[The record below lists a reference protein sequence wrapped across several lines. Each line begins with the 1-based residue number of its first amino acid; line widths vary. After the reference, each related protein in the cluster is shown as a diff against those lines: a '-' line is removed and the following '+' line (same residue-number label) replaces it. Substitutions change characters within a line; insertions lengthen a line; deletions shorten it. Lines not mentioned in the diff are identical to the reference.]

1 MMNFK
6 KKALTVLSLAFAF
19 SLVSTGAVC
28 SLTASATDE
37 TLSIDAG
44 ASIKVVGTTEDNYV
58 DTETG
63 IRFSATVAPTLVSSL
78 GENDYVG
85 MMIVPSKV
93 ITAYNNQD
101 GEVEK
106 DYLQFI
112 ANVKGDEKANVE
124 EKVSCRYDTAELSK
138 EQNSTVY
145 GVIASVKDA
154 NYNENYQA
162 VAYYVKDGAYNYM
175 GVSDTGTI
183 TQVADKALLDTEF
196 AYTTQD
202 KNALG
207 NIIEKSIVMK
217 NGTDGAT
224 VTPIALKTWETKAG
238 LKATYASEI
247 NDPNLTITTADNT
260 VASVENDVLTGLQT
274 AGETTL
280 NIKAYDGNVNLPIT
294 VTSTAEKG
302 SATTIHSSSGTAYTA
317 YGAMVGATENKNTF
331 TNLPAVSNINL
342 GIGSLAKGGSMANL
356 SSLNVPYFAMQR
368 TSIYNSGYALALEFT
383 GNNMP
388 MIGFFVADDSTES
401 PMQNVVGRKG
411 VLASNGFKTTADD
424 NISFLYS
431 LTAFGFS
438 QLTKNPLKND
448 ESLADGTE
456 NVRLKADGSIDNKAR
471 ISYKALEETPD
482 QKYRLFIRATY
493 TETNHQGKVTLEIKL
508 YTVDENGYNGSA
520 PIYELGGAMTAQS
533 NYYADFAKGNIVLYG
548 RPYQT
553 TKIDKVYLSTSTA
566 INTTSKI
573 ITQFN
578 APA

>member
-124 EKVSCRYDTAELSK
+124 ETVSCRYDTAELSK

-162 VAYYVKDGAYNYM
+162 VAYYVKDGEYNYM

-302 SATTIHSSSGTAYTA
+302 EKTKGFHAAVEYAT
-317 YGAMVGATENKNTF
+317 YGATIGGIVKKDELTNYPVITDVKLGSGALSKNATWTNVGATNMSY
-331 TNLPAVSNINL
+331 V
-342 GIGSLAKGGSMANL
+342 
-356 SSLNVPYFAMQR
+356 SLNRVGGDYGL
-368 TSIYNSGYALALEFT
+368 YSGVGYISVIEWT
-383 GNNMP
+383 GDNMP
-388 MIGFFVADDSTES
+388 MVGYFVD
-401 PMQNVVGRKG
+401 
-411 VLASNGFKTTADD
+411 DD
-424 NISFLYS
+424 NDIENIVGQKGIL
-431 LTAFGFS
+431 LTGGFS
-438 QLTKNPLKND
+438 IAGDINAVRPFQSSTRFYGYNMLKND
-448 ESLADGTE
+448 LSSTVLDTDNSTTDGVLWQANSSIGQSYFEDETLANQKFRMFINVES
-456 NVRLKADGSIDNKAR
+456 
-471 ISYKALEETPD
+471 
-482 QKYRLFIRATY
+482 ATR
-493 TETNHQGKVTLEIKL
+493 NA
-508 YTVDENGYNGSA
+508 YTVCYVEVSIYKIADDGYNGDLVFTSIKQRNYPA
-520 PIYELGGAMTAQS
+520 PTNFFS
-533 NYYADFAKGNIVLYG
+533 GNIVVYG
-548 RPYQT
+548 RPNET
-553 TKIDKVYLSTSTA
+553 TVLDKIHLPMNSKDKMANHIDWLYTA
-566 INTTSKI
+566 PT
-573 ITQFN
+573 
-578 APA
+578 A